1 MIESHTNARA
11 LFDKTADDYQQR
23 SERGTYNF
31 SSLIF
36 QRRIDIV
43 KEFIDRM
50 PASDNVL
57 DYGMGPAVFGPAC
70 VSRGIHYIGVDISP
84 EMVDRGRA
92 MQLPNS
98 EFVVGD
104 LESLRSYRR
113 RMDGVLAIGLLDYLE
128 EPMLGIEALA
138 DCVKPGGYIV
148 LSFRNRW
155 SVPRILRD
163 VSKAIV
169 RTFRRSKRDDTRA
182 FFANVHERPFD
193 FRTELRP
200 KLASLGFDSLEVR
213 YFNCS
218 PVFFNFPVPKR
229 LWQWWY
235 RWDRRWSIP
244 AVRGLCSGGVLIAR
258 RIGPPK

>member
-1 MIESHTNARA
+1 MIESHTNARV

-50 PASDNVL
+50 PPLDNVL

-70 VSRGIHYIGVDISP
+70 VARGIHYIGLDISP
-84 EMVDRGRA
+84 EMVNRGRA
-92 MQLPNS
+92 MHLPNS
-98 EFVVGD
+98 EFVIGD
-104 LESLRSYRR
+104 LESLGPYRH

-128 EPMLGIEALA
+128 EPMSGIEVLA
-138 DCVKPGGYIV
+138 DCVKPNGYIV

-163 VSKAIV
+163 ISKAIV
-169 RTFRRSKRDDTRA
+169 RRFRRSRPDDTRA
-182 FFANVHERPFD
+182 FLANVHERPFD
-193 FRTELRP
+193 FRKELRP
-200 KLASLGFDSLEVR
+200 KLASLGFDFIEVR

-218 PVFFNFPVPKR
+218 PVFFNFPLPER
-229 LWQWWY
+229 LWRRWY
-235 RWDRRWSIP
+235 RWDRRWSRP
-244 AVRGLCSGGVLIAR
+244 AARGMCSGGVLIAR
-258 RIGPPK
+258 KIGSAK

>member
-1 MIESHTNARA
+1 MIESHINARA

-23 SERGTYNF
+23 SERCIYNS

-43 KEFIDRM
+43 KEFIDRL
-50 PASDNVL
+50 PAAANVL
-57 DYGMGPAVFGPAC
+57 DYGMGAAVFGPAC
-70 VSRGIHYIGVDISP
+70 VSRGMHYIGLDISP
-84 EMVDRGRA
+84 EMVNRAQA
-92 MQLPNS
+92 MQLLNS

-104 LESLRSYRR
+104 LESLRFYRR

-128 EPMLGIEALA
+128 EPMPGIEALA
-138 DCVKPGGYIV
+138 DCVKPNGHIV

-169 RTFRRSKRDDTRA
+169 RTFRRSKPDDTRA

-193 FRTELRP
+193 FRTELQP
-200 KLASLGFDSLEVR
+200 KLASLGFDSVEVR

-218 PVFFNFPVPKR
+218 PVFFNFPVPER
-229 LWQWWY
+229 LWQRWY

-244 AVRGLCSGGVLIAR
+244 AARGMCSGGVLIAR